1 MRRLG
6 IGLLACCV
14 LTSCSLF
21 SPEEGTEAKPAEG
34 VAAGTT
40 AADGWVDLFDGKTL
54 NGWKINENPSSWS
67 VKDGAIVANGERS
80 HLFYVGDEKPFVNFE
95 LEVVAMT
102 LPNSNS
108 GVYFHTKYQDSGWP
122 KYGFEM
128 QVNNSH
134 GDPQRTGGLYA
145 VVPVPNPPSK
155 DNEWFTL
162 HLKVEGKKIT
172 VKDNGQTVVDYTEP
186 EGQKPGEDFTRVVDQ
201 GTFALQAHDPG
212 STVKFKSL
220 RVRRLP

>member
-1 MRRLG
+1 
-6 IGLLACCV
+6 
-14 LTSCSLF
+14 
-21 SPEEGTEAKPAEG
+21 
-34 VAAGTT
+34 
-40 AADGWVDLFDGKTL
+40 
-54 NGWKINENPSSWS
+54 
-67 VKDGAIVANGERS
+67 
-80 HLFYVGDEKPFVNFE
+80 VGDEKPLVNFE

-134 GDPQRTGGLYA
+134 PDPQRTGGLYEIA
-145 VVPVPNPPSK
+145 KVPNPPSK

-162 HLKVEGKKIT
+162 QLKVEGKHIT

-186 EGQKPGEDFTRVVDQ
+186 EGQEPGAEYTRVVDQ

-212 STVKFKSL
+212 STVKYKSIK
-220 RVRRLP
+220 VRRLP

>member
-1 MRRLG
+1 MRHLG

-14 LTSCSLF
+14 LTSCNS
-21 SPEEGTEAKPAEG
+21 SSDKGTEAKP
-34 VAAGTT
+34 

-54 NGWKINENPSSWS
+54 NGWKINENPNSWS
-67 VKDGAIVANGERS
+67 VKDGCMVANGDRS

-134 GDPQRTGGLYA
+134 PDPQRTGGLYEIA
-145 VVPVPNPPSK
+145 KVPNPPSK

-162 HLKVEGKKIT
+162 YLKVEGKKIT

-186 EGQKPGEDFTRVVDQ
+186 EGQKPGEEFTRVVDQ

-212 STVKFKSL
+212 STVKYKSI